1 MIEKVYETLLAI
13 SSSVKYGT
21 YENEETE
28 VLTGL
33 TETRIK
39 RTAYLGGGSPE
50 PLIAVNVTT
59 YASSFIAGLNEA
71 LKLQNALK
79 NVGYGIHEEIE
90 SDYDRQIGKY
100 TIKFAI
106 CEN

>member
-1 MIEKVYETLLAI
+1 MIEKVLEKLLAV
-13 SSSVKYGT
+13 SPWVKYGV
-21 YENEETE
+21 YENEDTE

-33 TETRIK
+33 TETRK
-39 RTAYLGGGSPE
+39 KQTAYLGGGNPE
-50 PLIAVNVTT
+50 PLITVNVVT
-59 YASSFIAGLNEA
+59 YAVSFIAGFNEA

-79 NVGYGIHEEIE
+79 NVGYEIYEEIE